1 MALGNITQQGY
12 YKANQIFQGDG
23 SNREFTLT
31 TDFFNPLPETKR
43 HFLVYIDNVLRS
55 PDEYEYSKP
64 KITFNTLTFGVN
76 TIPPNTSLISVELA
90 EYDKSYGDYQNLK
103 LTDIVNNFIM
113 GYVGDGKLLKNTK
126 KSDVLFHAQR
136 GIQEL
141 NYDTLR
147 SEKSQEIEVPPSLSM
162 PIPHDYVNYVKV
174 SGTSNKG
181 DEYVLFPI
189 RKSSNPTA
197 VLQDSD
203 YNYIFDSDG
212 RLTYAQDSELW
223 KNYKKNASTSTFS
236 TSKNI
241 DWYTIDQSNLGG
253 RYGLHPEFTQD
264 NGGFLVDQVRGLIH
278 FTSNMSGRLV
288 ILKYISEGLYSDE
301 DTVIHKFAEDAIYK
315 YIAHALLS
323 TRINTPEY
331 IIRRYRREKRAAIRN
346 AKLRLSNLK
355 LEELTQVMRGKS
367 KHIK

>member
-1 MALGNITQQGY
+1 M
-12 YKANQIFQGDG
+12 
-23 SNREFTLT
+23 
-31 TDFFNPLPETKR
+31 
-43 HFLVYIDNVLRS
+43 
-55 PDEYEYSKP
+55 
-64 KITFNTLTFGVN
+64 
-76 TIPPNTSLISVELA
+76 
-90 EYDKSYGDYQNLK
+90 
-103 LTDIVNNFIM
+103 
-113 GYVGDGKLLKNTK
+113 
-126 KSDVLFHAQR
+126 
-136 GIQEL
+136 
-141 NYDTLR
+141 
-147 SEKSQEIEVPPSLSM
+147 
-162 PIPHDYVNYVKV
+162 
-174 SGTSNKG
+174 
-181 DEYVLFPI
+181 
-189 RKSSNPTA
+189 
-197 VLQDSD
+197 
-203 YNYIFDSDG
+203 
-212 RLTYAQDSELW
+212 TYAQDSELW

-288 ILKYISEGLYSDE
+288 ILKYISDGLYSDE